1 MTLRL
6 IMLGLLLWLV
16 ATQRTLAQ
24 DSYPRAEVFGGFS
37 ILPADGDDFPRRTS
51 FGFQTS
57 VRGNLTRAFGIVAD
71 LGAQYRTVSNLG
83 PAFPGVVAKTSVYQY
98 LVGPSFTVRRE
109 RFDVFAH
116 GLVGGARGRSGIS
129 GFSDSGLTL
138 GGGGG
143 VDVRVGDRTA
153 VRAQV
158 DYLGSF
164 VDILEDN
171 IRVGLGVAI
180 RFGGL

>member
-1 MTLRL
+1 MRL
-6 IMLGLLLWLV
+6 SLIVFGLLSLV
-16 ATQRTLAQ
+16 AATQPAFAQ
-24 DSYPRAEVFGGFS
+24 DAYPRAEIFGGFS
-37 ILPADGDDFPRRTS
+37 ILPADGDDFPRGTS

-57 VRGNLTRAFGIVAD
+57 IRGNLTRVFGIVAD
-71 LGAQYRTVSNLG
+71 FGGQYGTFSNLG
-83 PAFPGVVAKTSVYQY
+83 PNFPGVVAKTSVYQY
-98 LVGPSFTVRRE
+98 MAGPAFTARRE
-109 RFDVFAH
+109 GFDVFAH
-116 GLVGGARGRSGIS
+116 GLIGGARGRSGIR

-180 RFGGL
+180 KFGPS